1 MDYKQH
7 IKNLLLNNKENVINT
22 NKNKSSIALTMI
34 LEEEIDNFDYNG
46 KNDITYIFDLFDTII
61 ILLKNNK
68 NMQTILNDKF
78 IHIHNKIRN
87 ILHAFPEKYNK
98 NELSRFRILQ
108 NIINKMETSILIIYN
123 ENPLNYDANK
133 EEFINYI
140 IFKLKYIAFLQ
151 NACEK
156 FPHIVNSIDKDEIP
170 LQEKVLDKY
179 LEALDLYLSK
189 ENLGP
194 IDDLIYYDKVLNIL
208 FENEKIKIDEYNKKI
223 MLDKIKK
230 FINEKNYSSNRL
242 KEKLSFFINSI
253 INTITGIPNEETLDY
268 LSYKYEIH
276 TNFKES
282 HNLEAKTIYLNTKDI
297 GSITTTRKI
306 YTFDGENACEIDD
319 GISLIHKDGLYKL
332 GVHIADPTAY
342 INSSSI
348 LMDEAIRRTTSRY
361 LEDFVIPL
369 YPTILSADRM
379 SLNEGKN
386 TYCMSYYFDIDERTG
401 ELINFE
407 IKNEIC
413 KIEKNLTYDYYNE
426 CIDKGTED
434 YEFFNFLVD
443 LSNLS
448 EILKQVYNEDLIY
461 QEFHNNKNNSL
472 STSVVASAMI
482 YTNYNVAKKA
492 QELDIPFIYR
502 CHSINDVDIK
512 KLSDLQDRLKEQT
525 NTLQIVKNI
534 EMIKNMF
541 PRAYYTTKNVGHYG
555 LGINYYS
562 HITSPLRRL
571 ADNIAIICIKK
582 FMFKEYS
589 REEKEKMLEFINE
602 IAEQI
607 NQKRASGDDYE
618 IQYARIKTKNKT
630 RT

>member
-7 IKNLLLNNKENVINT
+7 IKNLLLNNKENIINT
-22 NKNKSSIALTMI
+22 NKNKSSIALAMI

-46 KNDITYIFDLFDTII
+46 KNDITYIFDLFDTLI

-98 NELSRFRILQ
+98 NELRRFRILQ

-123 ENPLNYDANK
+123 ENPLNYDTNK

-223 MLDKIKK
+223 MLDKIKN
-230 FINEKNYSSNRL
+230 FVNEKNYSSNRL

-253 INTITGIPNEETLDY
+253 INTITGIPNEESLDY

-276 TNFKES
+276 TSFKES

-297 GSITTTRKI
+297 GSITTARKI

-319 GISLIHKDGLYKL
+319 GISLIHEDGLYKL

-386 TYCMSYYFDIDERTG
+386 TYCMSYYFDIDETTG

-413 KIEKNLTYDYYNE
+413 KIEKNLTYDFYNE

-541 PRAYYTTKNVGHYG
+541 PRAYYTTTNVGHYG
-555 LGINYYS
+555 LGIDYYS

-571 ADNIAIICIKK
+571 ADNIAILSIKK

-589 REEKEKMLEFINE
+589 IDEKEKMLEFINE
-602 IAEQI
+602 ISEQI

-618 IQYARIKTKNKT
+618 IQYARIKSYKKEQ
-630 RT
+630 